1 MKMIVVVFIQELGI
15 LKQDGTSPCLR
26 ISPMTLGFSLAIS
39 GFRISSQPPNL
50 QRKKIRCRESKK
62 KTKHTAAYLNEPNY
76 HHQLIN

>member
-50 QRKKIRCRESKK
+50 QRKKSDAGNQKK
-62 KTKHTAAYLNEPNY
+62 NKTHGCLFK
-76 HHQLIN
+76 